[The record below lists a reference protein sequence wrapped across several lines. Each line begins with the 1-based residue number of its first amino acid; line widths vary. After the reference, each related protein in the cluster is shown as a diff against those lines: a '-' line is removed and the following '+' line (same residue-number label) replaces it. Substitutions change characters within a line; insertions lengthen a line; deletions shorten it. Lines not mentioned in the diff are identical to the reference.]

1 MKTPSWLRPGATPLT
16 LAALAVA
23 LLAVLSFVGPLALHP
38 LLGPLLPWLAAT
50 LFAAAAALHR
60 PFGGRGLAA
69 GAVALPTLVLTAGVV
84 AAAWAAFAAVLLA
97 ELVRTQG
104 ARTWAVAPPV
114 RRRPTSSFVA
124 AGRTAATALAAGVV
138 WNLVASPAKLGDS
151 VAPTARIVL
160 AGLAAVAAW
169 TAAGLLLR
177 TAERDWRL
185 HTVPAPRPAAPSPLA
200 AAVRRLPRGSELG
213 SLGVEVVAWLAGSAV
228 AATLPLT
235 AHHAVLVP
243 RPQPWLAL
251 ALIAGYALVAVE
263 SARLAGLRAA
273 GEERLGQ
280 LDRVRSAG
288 QRMVGAAAE
297 LEAVVDRI
305 RQECANVVPFGCFA
319 FDVLAADGRDG
330 RSWWATAEGE
340 LEEGEPEPDPYPPVI
355 PGIHRRPEWR
365 LVERALTWDE
375 RAGARLTLWCDPR
388 RLDAADLE
396 LLDALLP
403 QMVASIRQSLLDR
416 EAREDRLTGA
426 AVRWVLETRLFSAF
440 RAAVAEGAPLAVI
453 MCDLDRFKRINDTF
467 GHLAGDRALAL
478 VGAVLARHKRASDL
492 LARYGGEEF
501 TLLLEQADG
510 GSALAVAERLRQAV
524 EEIDFEV
531 DGTPVPLTVSAGVS
545 AFPELTVKTPTELIL
560 LADGALYEA
569 KRRGRNRCLL
579 DLGAGRYRGPT
590 GHVVMTE
597 NRRPTAQ
604 VPRIF
609 A

>member
-1 MKTPSWLRPGATPLT
+1 
-16 LAALAVA
+16 
-23 LLAVLSFVGPLALHP
+23 
-38 LLGPLLPWLAAT
+38 
-50 LFAAAAALHR
+50 
-60 PFGGRGLAA
+60 
-69 GAVALPTLVLTAGVV
+69 
-84 AAAWAAFAAVLLA
+84 
-97 ELVRTQG
+97 
-104 ARTWAVAPPV
+104 
-114 RRRPTSSFVA
+114 
-124 AGRTAATALAAGVV
+124 
-138 WNLVASPAKLGDS
+138 
-151 VAPTARIVL
+151 
-160 AGLAAVAAW
+160 
-169 TAAGLLLR
+169 
-177 TAERDWRL
+177 
-185 HTVPAPRPAAPSPLA
+185 
-200 AAVRRLPRGSELG
+200 
-213 SLGVEVVAWLAGSAV
+213 
-228 AATLPLT
+228 
-235 AHHAVLVP
+235 
-243 RPQPWLAL
+243 
-251 ALIAGYALVAVE
+251 
-263 SARLAGLRAA
+263 
-273 GEERLGQ
+273 
-280 LDRVRSAG
+280 
-288 QRMVGAAAE
+288 
-297 LEAVVDRI
+297 VVDRI
-305 RQECANVVPFGCFA
+305 RQECANVVPFGWFA

-340 LEEGEPEPDPYPPVI
+340 LEEGEPEPDPYPPPI

-365 LVERALTWDE
+365 RVERALTWDE

-388 RLDAADLE
+388 RLDPADLE

-478 VGAVLARHKRASDL
+478 VGAVLGRRKRASDL

-524 EEIDFEV
+524 AEIDFEV

-590 GHVVMTE
+590 GHVVVAE
-597 NRRPTAQ
+597 NRRPTTQA
-604 VPRIF
+604 PRIF